1 MKIAYPFRVTEEA
14 EEPGTFMVQGLEPL
28 ACVVTY
34 GEGLERALANA
45 AEALT
50 GVFEAMLES
59 GQAVPR
65 PFAGSGPGVHLVAP
79 QPEVIAPLVLR
90 WAREDAKVTQIEL
103 ASRLGMTYQAVQRLE
118 RPGANPTIKTMGK
131 VARALGRQFEISL

>member
-28 ACVVTY
+28 ANVVSY
-34 GEGLERALANA
+34 GDGLERALANA

-50 GVFEAMLES
+50 GVFEVMLDH

-65 PFAGSGPGVHLVAP
+65 PYRGSGQDVHLVAP

-90 WAREDAKVTQIEL
+90 WAREDAKVTQSEL
-103 ASRLGMTYQAVQRLE
+103 ANRLGMSYQAVQRLE

-131 VARALGRQFEISL
+131 VARALGRQLEIRM